1 MVAEWG
7 DTTKVDIT
15 HSVSKTFLSTVVG
28 LAWRDGLIRDVQ
40 DPARDYMPAGIDL
53 FDAPHNQSITWDD
66 LLRQTSNWQ
75 GRCGAS
81 TSPG

>member
-1 MVAEWG
+1 M
-7 DTTKVDIT
+7 
-15 HSVSKTFLSTVVG
+15 
-28 LAWRDGLIRDVQ
+28 RGLIRDVQ